1 MITEKEKKNR
11 ESLFNLMKEYPD
23 IPVIPIVDTDV
34 VYDDCCSSWL
44 GSWGY
49 SWKTKYVT
57 SEERIYFEDDDEED
71 ILSAVNGY
79 DWYENATD
87 EEVKEAIKNLDWIEA
102 ICVRISMP
110 DI

>member
-1 MITEKEKKNR
+1 MITEIEKKNR
-11 ESLFNLMKEYPD
+11 ESLFKLMKEYPD
-23 IPVIPIVDTDV
+23 LPIIPIVDTDV

-57 SEERIYFEDDDEED
+57 SEERIYFEDDDDED
-71 ILSAVNGY
+71 LLSDVNGY

-87 EEVKEAIKNLDWIEA
+87 EEVKEAIQNLDWIEA
-102 ICVRISMP
+102 ICVRISTP